1 MLTTYVNFIHVPIC
15 SLKER
20 PLSPPP
26 GVVTS
31 NQNQLTATASIPSL
45 PSPQVD
51 TDSPITVAASQ
62 TNQNLLGPNNSVQ
75 PGLVQN
81 PVFRANVANP
91 QGKIDYIL

>member
-1 MLTTYVNFIHVPIC
+1 MLSFC

-31 NQNQLTATASIPSL
+31 NPNQLTATASIPSL

-51 TDSPITVAASQ
+51 TDSPIAVATSQ
-62 TNQNLLGPNNSVQ
+62 TNQNILGPNNPVQ
-75 PGLVQN
+75 SGLVQN
-81 PVFRANVANP
+81 QVFRGSNQ
-91 QGKIDYIL
+91 QGKFYIIWGIRY